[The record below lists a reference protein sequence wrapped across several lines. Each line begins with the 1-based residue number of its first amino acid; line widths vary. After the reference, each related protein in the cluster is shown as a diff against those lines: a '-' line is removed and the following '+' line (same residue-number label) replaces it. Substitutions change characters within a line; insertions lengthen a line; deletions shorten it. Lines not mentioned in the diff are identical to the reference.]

1 MSLSEVEI
9 ENNAIAKEYKELL
22 KISYQTLSAAD
33 KKLIRKAFDLLLKLI
48 MVKEEDLVKHMYF
61 TLLLLPR
68 LFHLKLD
75 LTLHQLLLH

>member
-33 KKLIRKAFDLLLKLI
+33 KNSLESF
-48 MVKEEDLVKHMYF
+48 
-61 TLLLLPR
+61 
-68 LFHLKLD
+68 
-75 LTLHQLLLH
+75 